1 MDLRKLSVRSP
12 VPANATMSDAGADA
26 GLSNLIPGTVLEA
39 FVPGYGLISRFI
51 LHAFGFDIGIVVSL
65 GLVVFA
71 TATAIRY
78 LKQWGKSIFFNYLTS
93 DVHIEQEDDLFDNVL
108 EWISQQQMAQTARTI
123 KAATRPVE
131 GSTSEG
137 GNDQKHQQSSGNG
150 GIFHYGQ
157 WEAQIPPRYEP
168 HFGRVRFWH
177 QGRLF
182 FFTRYQKDN
191 QRRSLHFSYGKA
203 ADEEGITLTC
213 VGFSTKPIRRLL
225 ELIKMKSF
233 EKQKS
238 MTKIRRPSGKESRYG
253 GAWYR
258 ISTRPSRPLE
268 TVALDK
274 AQKEKIVA
282 DVNEYLHPASPR
294 WYATRGIPY
303 RRGYLFHGPP
313 GTGKTSLSFALAGI
327 FGLDIHVI
335 SLLDSTLTE
344 SDLNRLFNSLP
355 RRCIVLLEDID
366 TAGLLRDEKSDEANA
381 DADKKSKDSTKKD
394 DDAISAKDL
403 ANALKSAQRKA
414 KEDDAKKGI
423 SLSGLLNAIDGVASH
438 EGRVLV
444 MTTNHPEKLDDALIR
459 PGRVDMQVEFK
470 LASHAQI
477 REIFV
482 RMYSREEDN
491 DAEKYGAATATA
503 TLGTANG
510 HGNANSS
517 ELKQR
522 HGKHLPNG
530 SIDIDIATSA
540 FQDGFPPREE
550 LEQMAAEFA
559 SQIPE
564 EQLSPADVQGFLL
577 TRKKEPRRAVA
588 EVAAWRDAKLEAKVK
603 GTKVVRF
610 S

>member
-1 MDLRKLSVRSP
+1 M
-12 VPANATMSDAGADA
+12 
-26 GLSNLIPGTVLEA
+26 
-39 FVPGYGLISRFI
+39 
-51 LHAFGFDIGIVVSL
+51 
-65 GLVVFA
+65 
-71 TATAIRY
+71 
-78 LKQWGKSIFFNYLTS
+78 
-93 DVHIEQEDDLFDNVL
+93 
-108 EWISQQQMAQTARTI
+108 
-123 KAATRPVE
+123 
-131 GSTSEG
+131 
-137 GNDQKHQQSSGNG
+137 
-150 GIFHYGQ
+150 
-157 WEAQIPPRYEP
+157 
-168 HFGRVRFWH
+168 
-177 QGRLF
+177 F

-213 VGFSTKPIRRLL
+213 VGFSTKPVRRLL

-274 AQKEKIVA
+274 AQKERIVA

-366 TAGLLRDEKSDEANA
+366 TAGLLRDEKSDEAKA
-381 DADKKSKDSTKKD
+381 DAEADKKSKDSTAKKD

-403 ANALKSAQRKA
+403 AIALKAAQRKT
-414 KEDDAKKGI
+414 KEDEAKKGI

-491 DAEKYGAATATA
+491 EVEKYGAGVAMLKAA
-503 TLGTANG
+503 
-510 HGNANSS
+510 HGDAVANSS

-522 HGKHLPNG
+522 HGKQL
-530 SIDIDIATSA
+530 SDSSVDVDVASSV
-540 FQDGFPPREE
+540 FQHGFPPHEE
-550 LEQMAAEFA
+550 LEAMAAEFA

-588 EVAAWRDAKLEAKVK
+588 EVTAWRDAKLEAKEK